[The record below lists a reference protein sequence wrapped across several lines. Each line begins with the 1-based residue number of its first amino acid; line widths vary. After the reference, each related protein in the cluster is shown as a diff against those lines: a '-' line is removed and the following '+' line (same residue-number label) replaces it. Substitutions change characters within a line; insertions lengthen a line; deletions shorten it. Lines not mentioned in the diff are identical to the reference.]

1 MRPQL
6 RTEMLSI
13 LEELSKGKLE
23 GVILNFGGDPLKFEA
38 VYLLLEH
45 GALEETESSSSYRV
59 TISGYDYYQELKSPR
74 VYWIKKNWFP
84 VAVLVVTSMM
94 TVVANVIGALLD

>member
-6 RTEMLSI
+6 RTKMLSI
-13 LEELSKGKLE
+13 LEESSEGKLR
-23 GVILNFGGDPLKFEA
+23 GVVLHYGDDPLKIEA
-38 VYLLLEH
+38 VHLLSRH
-45 GALEETESSSSYRV
+45 GALEEKGSSSYKI

-84 VAVLVVTSMM
+84 VAILVVTSLI

>member
-6 RTEMLSI
+6 RTKILSI
-13 LEELSKGKLE
+13 LEESSKGELE
-23 GVILNFGGDPLKFEA
+23 GVILHMGDDPLKFEA
-38 VYLLLEH
+38 VHLLSEH
-45 GALEETESSSSYRV
+45 GALKTESSSFYKI
-59 TISGYDYYQELKSPR
+59 TFSGYDYYQELKSPR
-74 VYWIKKNWFP
+74 VYWLKKNWFP

>member
-6 RTEMLSI
+6 RTKMLSI
-13 LEELSKGKLE
+13 LEESSKGKLK
-23 GVILNFGGDPLKFEA
+23 GVILHYGDDPLKIEA
-38 VYLLLEH
+38 VYLLSEH
-45 GALEETESSSSYRV
+45 GALEETHSSSSYKI

-84 VAVLVVTSMM
+84 VAVLVVTSMI